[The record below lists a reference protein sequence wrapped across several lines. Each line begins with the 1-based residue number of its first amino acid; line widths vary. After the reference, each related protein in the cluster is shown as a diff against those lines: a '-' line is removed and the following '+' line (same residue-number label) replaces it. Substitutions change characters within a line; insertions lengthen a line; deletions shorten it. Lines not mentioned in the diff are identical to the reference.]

1 MSDKRLAYLE
11 KLVADGKA
19 DSFGRYC
26 YALELKGRDRVDD
39 ALKAFE
45 ALREADAGYL
55 AMYLMCGTM
64 LLDAGKTEDARGWLQ
79 TGLDMA
85 MSRGDS
91 KTAGELKDALGR
103 CS

>member
-26 YALELKGRDRVDD
+26 YAMELKGRARVDE
-39 ALKAFE
+39 ALAAFE
-45 ALREADAGYL
+45 ALREADASYL

-64 LLDAGKTEDARGWLQ
+64 LLDAGRSDEARTWLQ
-79 TGLDMA
+79 NGLDLA
-85 MSRGDS
+85 TSRGDS
-91 KTAGELKDALGR
+91 KTAGELKDALAR
-103 CS
+103 C